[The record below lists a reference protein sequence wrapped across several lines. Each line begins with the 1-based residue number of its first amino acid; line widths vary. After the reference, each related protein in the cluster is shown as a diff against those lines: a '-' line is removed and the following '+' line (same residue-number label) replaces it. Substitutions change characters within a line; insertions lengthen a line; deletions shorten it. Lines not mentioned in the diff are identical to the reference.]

1 MFVGENV
8 RRFAYPRFAI
18 LPSHEHKTFLPFPAM
33 LPSPHLIRSSTTAL
47 SIDPVS
53 RTIQLESNGTIEEM
67 KYEVLILAMGTNLS
81 PPGTIPG
88 QGTKKEGVEFLK
100 GSQRELR
107 KARKIVILG
116 GGAIGVRKPVFS
128 QSVSRSF
135 E

>member
-1 MFVGENV
+1 
-8 RRFAYPRFAI
+8 
-18 LPSHEHKTFLPFPAM
+18 
-33 LPSPHLIRSSTTAL
+33 
-47 SIDPVS
+47 
-53 RTIQLESNGTIEEM
+53 M